1 MIEVNGLTK
10 YYGKV
15 KAIDNISFK
24 VEKGEILGFLGPNAA
39 GKTTTMRIITCFI
52 PATGGEAKVAGYDVS
67 RDSLEVRRRIGYV
80 PENVPLYDDMRVKEY
95 LLYRAKLKEIPG
107 RERKKRLKEIIEK
120 CWIGDVQNRI
130 IGQLSKGYRQRVGLA
145 GAMIHN
151 PPILILDEPTVGL
164 DPNQIR
170 QVRKLIKELG
180 GEHTILLSTHILPE
194 VEMVC
199 GRVIIIDNGRLVAI
213 DTPQGLTTRLRGGT
227 RIAIEV
233 RGEGKKIKDEIERI
247 KGVTSVKWHE
257 DSQISNYEVELEKNK
272 DLREEI
278 FLAITKNGGII
289 REMKR
294 ETMTLE
300 DIFVHITTKEKEVSE

>member
-52 PATGGEAKVAGYDVS
+52 PATGGDAKVAGYDVS

-107 RERKKRLKEIIEK
+107 RERKKRLSQIIEK

-130 IGQLSKGYRQRVGLA
+130 VGQLSKGYRQRVGLA

-213 DTPQGLTTRLRGGT
+213 DTPQGLTHRLKGGT

-247 KGVTSVKWHE
+247 KGVASVKWHE
-257 DSQISNYEVELEKNK
+257 DNQISNYEVELDKNK

-278 FLAITKNGGII
+278 SLAITKNGGII

-300 DIFVHITTKEKEVSE
+300 DIFVHITTKEKEVNE